1 MFYIPLEALN
11 EGYNF
16 ASNLTS
22 IKALHTKL
30 WASKVIGVPI
40 LGIRDSHLGVPRQ
53 NDIWVMVPW
62 PSIDNTIKGKVVAS
76 PKFGSW

>member
-30 WASKVIGVPI
+30 WASKVAGVLIPGI
-40 LGIRDSHLGVPRQ
+40 SGLPLGSAG
-53 NDIWVMVPW
+53 
-62 PSIDNTIKGKVVAS
+62 TK
-76 PKFGSW
+76 